1 MNATKCSN
9 YQCITASKISK
20 YGVIPGPHFPVIGLN
35 TEIHF
40 INCRSQSEYGE
51 IWTRKTPYL
60 DTFYTVYG
68 TKNSILNSNLRQK
81 QKG

>member
-1 MNATKCSN
+1 MRLSALTINVLLR
-9 YQCITASKISK
+9 QK
-20 YGVIPGPHFPVIGLN
+20 YPNTELFLVRFPVIGLN

-51 IWTRKTPYL
+51 IWTRRTPYL

-68 TKNSILNSNLRQK
+68 TKNGILNSNLRQK
-81 QKG
+81 QKS